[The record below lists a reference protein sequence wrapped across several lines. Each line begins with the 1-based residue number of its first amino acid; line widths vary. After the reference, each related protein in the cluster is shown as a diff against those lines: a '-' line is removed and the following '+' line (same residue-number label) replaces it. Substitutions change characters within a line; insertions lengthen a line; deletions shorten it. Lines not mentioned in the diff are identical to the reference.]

1 MGSEM
6 CIRDSGK
13 PIDLVEAVARGVD
26 MFDCVIPTRSGRHGQ
41 AWTDKGPYNIKKAQY
56 SEDDSPLDACID
68 CPASQNYSKAYV
80 HHLIRSG
87 ELLGAMVLS
96 WHNIAY
102 YQDLMT
108 RMRSAIEDA
117 EFDNFLR
124 KFRSAWD
131 G

>member
-1 MGSEM
+1 
-6 CIRDSGK
+6 
-13 PIDLVEAVARGVD
+13 

-41 AWTDKGPYNIKKAQY
+41 VWTDEGPYNIKKAQY
-56 SEDDSPLDACID
+56 SEDDSSLDASID
-68 CPASQNYSKAYV
+68 CPASQDFSKAYV

-102 YQDLMT
+102 FQDLMA
-108 RMRSAIEDA
+108 RMRRAIA
-117 EFDNFLR
+117 YKEFDNFLR
-124 KFRSAWD
+124 QFRSAWD